1 MTYRTATAEAIAR
14 RVGSLP
20 QGLQRHIQ
28 RVQDVAAELARVHDA
43 DGERVRLGAMA
54 HDVARAMSG
63 DELLGH
69 ARDMGIPVH
78 PVEAAVPVLLHGPVG
93 AELLRRRDGLEDR
106 EVYEAVYWHSTAH
119 KDLGVLGKIVF
130 LADKLDPHKK
140 ARYPFIGDVEDL
152 AATSLDRAV
161 AEFLGRELVDL
172 IGQGS
177 LVHPASVEARNRLL
191 LEHG

>member
-1 MTYRTATAEAIAR
+1 
-14 RVGSLP
+14 
-20 QGLQRHIQ
+20 
-28 RVQDVAAELARVHDA
+28 
-43 DGERVRLGAMA
+43 
-54 HDVARAMSG
+54 
-63 DELLGH
+63 
-69 ARDMGIPVH
+69 MGIPVH

-130 LADKLDPHKK
+130 LADKLDPHKL
-140 ARYPFIGDVEDL
+140 ARYPYIGDIEDL

-191 LEHG
+191 LEHKG

>member
-1 MTYRTATAEAIAR
+1 MSYGTAEAIAR
-14 RVGSLP
+14 RVRSLP

-28 RVQDVAAELARVHDA
+28 RVQDVAAKLAGVHDA
-43 DGERVRLGAMA
+43 DEERVRLGAMA
-54 HDVARAMSG
+54 HDVARAMNG
-63 DELLGH
+63 DELLAH

-93 AELLRRRDGLEDR
+93 AELLRRLHGLEDR

-140 ARYPFIGDVEDL
+140 ARYPFIDRVERL
-152 AATSLDRAV
+152 AAKSLDRAV
-161 AEFLGRELVDL
+161 AEFLSRELVDL

-191 LEHG
+191 LKHG

>member
-1 MTYRTATAEAIAR
+1 MSYGTAEAIAQ
-14 RVGSLP
+14 RVRSLP

-28 RVQDVAAELARVHDA
+28 RVQDVAAKLAGVHDA

-54 HDVARAMSG
+54 HDVARAMNG
-63 DELLGH
+63 DELLAH

-93 AELLRRRDGLEDR
+93 AELLRRRHGLEDR

-140 ARYPFIGDVEDL
+140 ARYPFIDRVEGL

-161 AEFLGRELVDL
+161 AEFLSRELVDL

-191 LEHG
+191 LKHG

>member
-1 MTYRTATAEAIAR
+1 MSYGTAEAVAR
-14 RVGSLP
+14 RVRSLP

-28 RVQDVAAELARVHDA
+28 RVQEVAAELASVHDA

-63 DELLGH
+63 DELLAH
-69 ARDMGIPVH
+69 ARDMGIQVH

-140 ARYPFIGDVEDL
+140 ARYPFIGDVEKPWRPRAWTGPSPSSW
-152 AATSLDRAV
+152 AASWWTLSDRA
-161 AEFLGRELVDL
+161 AWSTRPRWR
-172 IGQGS
+172 
-177 LVHPASVEARNRLL
+177 PAT
-191 LEHG
+191 GCF